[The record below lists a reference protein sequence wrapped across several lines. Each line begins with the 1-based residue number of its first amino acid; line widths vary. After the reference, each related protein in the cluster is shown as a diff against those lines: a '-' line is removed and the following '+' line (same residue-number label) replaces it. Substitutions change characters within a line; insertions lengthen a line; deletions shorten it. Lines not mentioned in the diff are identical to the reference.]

1 MDTHECF
8 PQSASRGKVGA
19 LSLKTGTL
27 MPKLLSYDVTQVV
40 LHARKLLSY
49 DVTQVV
55 LHADCLAWSHLSTQE
70 GG

>member
-19 LSLKTGTL
+19 LSLKTGTH
-27 MPKLLSYDVTQVV
+27 MP
-40 LHARKLLSY
+40 KLLSY

-55 LHADCLAWSHLSTQE
+55 LHADCLAWRHLSAQA
-70 GG
+70 GR